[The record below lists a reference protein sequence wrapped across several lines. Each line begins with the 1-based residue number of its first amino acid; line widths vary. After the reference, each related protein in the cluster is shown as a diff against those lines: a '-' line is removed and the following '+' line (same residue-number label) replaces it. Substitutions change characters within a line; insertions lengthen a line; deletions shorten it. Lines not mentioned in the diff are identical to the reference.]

1 MGLLFPEDPH
11 YNENERQTGF
21 YRYRQLLSNR
31 FGQWWKINLL
41 TLVGFAPLAAG
52 LLLIEVPPN
61 CQFRSLY
68 YTQLLQR
75 NISLFILIARLT
87 QYPQWEQ

>member
-31 FGQWWKINLL
+31 FGQWWREY
-41 TLVGFAPLAAG
+41 FMP
-52 LLLIEVPPN
+52 
-61 CQFRSLY
+61 SLY
-68 YTQLLQR
+68 PA
-75 NISLFILIARLT
+75 S
-87 QYPQWEQ
+87 

>member
-41 TLVGFAPLAAG
+41 TLVM
-52 LLLIEVPPN
+52 PPRWHLHRGR
-61 CQFRSLY
+61 CSV
-68 YTQLLQR
+68 
-75 NISLFILIARLT
+75 
-87 QYPQWEQ
+87 

>member
-31 FGQWWKINLL
+31 FGQWWKINQIGRAH
-41 TLVGFAPLAAG
+41 V
-52 LLLIEVPPN
+52 
-61 CQFRSLY
+61 
-68 YTQLLQR
+68 
-75 NISLFILIARLT
+75 
-87 QYPQWEQ
+87 